1 MEKETGK
8 IVDNDIDEKIRQV
21 YSIILSK
28 PLLREQV
35 DTKHKIPAVHK
46 GSGKIKMIII
56 GQDPTVKNKAS
67 RKNIT
72 SVLGLDRPGK
82 MQRYAFSLCE
92 RLGIDPI
99 NELYATNLFKN
110 FFEEP
115 PDHNSDVFHKF
126 FKYWFPVLEEELS
139 KYRGIPVITLGD
151 KVLEF
156 LSNENADKLVR
167 NYWGYTEDWHRGG
180 GNSMKHIPPDENL
193 LGKPVFPFPRQPSII
208 KEFYASRLDRYVDYI
223 KQNMNHTPR

>member
-1 MEKETGK
+1 MEKEK
-8 IVDNDIDEKIRQV
+8 SKVMDNDIDDKIRQV

-28 PLLREQV
+28 PMLRAHV
-35 DTKHKIPAVHK
+35 DTKHDIPAVHR

-72 SVLGLDRPGK
+72 SVLGLDKPGK
-82 MQRYAFSLCE
+82 MQRYACAVCE
-92 RLGIDPI
+92 RLGIDSI
-99 NELYATNLFKN
+99 SELYATNLFKN

-115 PDHNSDVFHKF
+115 PDHNSDMLHKF
-126 FKYWFPVLEEELS
+126 FQYWFPVLEEELS
-139 KYRGIPVITLGD
+139 KYRDIPVITLGD

-156 LSNENADKLVR
+156 LSKESADKLVR

-180 GNSMKHIPPDENL
+180 GNLMKHIPPDENL
-193 LGKPVFPFPRQPSII
+193 IGKPVFPFPRQPSII
-208 KEFYASRLDRYVDYI
+208 KEFYSSRLDKYIDYI
-223 KQNMNHTPR
+223 KQNMNHAG